1 MIMGTEMEQYNILL
15 KAILPEEIFEY
26 FELVNVETTKDH
38 IDVYLDELNIQPE
51 EYSKE
56 KLISKGFHKASVFQ
70 DFPIR
75 DKAVY
80 LHVRRR
86 KWQIESSGNVI
97 SRQWDLSAQ
106 GSRYTKGFATFLKGL
121 HGYLPDKWEKP
132 RKILPH

>member
-1 MIMGTEMEQYNILL
+1 MSSQNDQYKILVQAL
-15 KAILPEEIFEY
+15 LPKEVFDY
-26 FELVNVETTKDH
+26 FEIVKVDTEDSV
-38 IDVYLDELNIQPE
+38 IDVHLDERNDTPE

-56 KLISKGFHKASVFQ
+56 KLISKGFHEPVVFQ

-86 KWQIESSGNVI
+86 KWLVESSGKVI
-97 SRQWDLSAQ
+97 SRQWDLSAK

-121 HGYLPDKWEKP
+121 HGYLPNKWQKP
-132 RKILPH
+132 